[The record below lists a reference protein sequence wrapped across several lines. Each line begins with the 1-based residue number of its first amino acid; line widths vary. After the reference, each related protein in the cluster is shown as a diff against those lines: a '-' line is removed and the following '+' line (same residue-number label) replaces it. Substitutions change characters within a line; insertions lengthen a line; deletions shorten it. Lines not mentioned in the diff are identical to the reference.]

1 MSDTRCVLSDV
12 LAEKTNCYS
21 ILMVLTT
28 LAFVALMVAGTAALQ
43 VKINAEAPAQD
54 NPSVSS
60 VVHHAGIVPGQTVD
74 G

>member
-1 MSDTRCVLSDV
+1 MAESSCAFRGVI
-12 LAEKTNCYS
+12 AEKTNCYS

-28 LAFVALMVAGTAALQ
+28 LGFLAFMVAGTAALQ

-60 VVHHAGIVPGQTVD
+60 LVRNA
-74 G
+74 